1 MEMEELVVERLK
13 CHNPSVDPTK
23 IFLAPRCSKRGKPVT
38 VPDIILHLHRDDGK
52 LLVEGDS
59 RSISHHLLK
68 MGIVWSS
75 ELQACKCYEDEEHTE
90 EWIRENLIRLAK
102 LSGFKFTSAWSA
114 DAALSLRLAYHYVT
128 GSYYP
133 SPSELELALS
143 RASLNTQS
151 LVRDMRDMYELQEEE
166 RRYMSQYIGTSC
178 RPEIFIPR
186 SIFYDQEHH
195 DEHCDTERMIVRY
208 EIVPMLQALRAF
220 REMGATPGDL
230 DKEMR
235 LLLTDDA
242 YWHEWCGTD
251 WIV

>member
-1 MEMEELVVERLK
+1 VEMEELVVERLK

-23 IFLAPRCSKRGKPVT
+23 IFLAPRCSKRGRPVT
-38 VPDIILHLHRDDGK
+38 VPDIILHLHRDNGK

-59 RSISHHLLK
+59 RSISHLLLK
-68 MGIVWSS
+68 MGITWSS

-102 LSGFKFTSAWSA
+102 LAGFKFTSAWSA

-143 RASLNTQS
+143 RASLNTQN

-195 DEHCDTERMIVRY
+195 DEHCDTERMIGRY

>member
-68 MGIVWSS
+68 MGITWSS
-75 ELQACKCYEDEEHTE
+75 EHQACKCYKDEEHTE

-102 LSGFKFTSAWSA
+102 LAGFKFTSAWSA

-133 SPSELELALS
+133 SPSELELATLACLS
-143 RASLNTQS
+143 EHAEPGQGH
-151 LVRDMRDMYELQEEE
+151 E
-166 RRYMSQYIGTSC
+166 R
-178 RPEIFIPR
+178 
-186 SIFYDQEHH
+186 H
-195 DEHCDTERMIVRY
+195 V
-208 EIVPMLQALRAF
+208 
-220 REMGATPGDL
+220 
-230 DKEMR
+230 
-235 LLLTDDA
+235 
-242 YWHEWCGTD
+242 
-251 WIV
+251 